1 MIPFKFLSPYREER
15 TSLAVR
21 QLIIHQKE
29 ALLLI
34 PVFCCYQITINS
46 IPRVFTYIRKVT
58 LSCVTF
64 HLMQSFSR
72 FRAWKSF
79 CYSHIVGAS
88 FCTKTICN
96 DNANI
101 STLTGIT
108 CALFDESR
116 YFEDS
121 TLQFHTTSLFPP
133 NLCRIL

>member
-46 IPRVFTYIRKVT
+46 IPRIFTYIRKVT

-101 STLTGIT
+101 STLTGIISKIQN
-108 CALFDESR
+108 CSFI
-116 YFEDS
+116 
-121 TLQFHTTSLFPP
+121 QHHNFPLIYAEFYKP
-133 NLCRIL
+133 NIT